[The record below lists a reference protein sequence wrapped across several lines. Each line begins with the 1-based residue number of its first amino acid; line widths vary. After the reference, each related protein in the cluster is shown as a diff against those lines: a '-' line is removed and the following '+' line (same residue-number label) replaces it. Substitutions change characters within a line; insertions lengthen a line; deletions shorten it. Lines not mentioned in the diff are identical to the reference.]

1 MTGAASWRYGAR
13 RCPDPVAQRFRS
25 HLIGYRRK
33 IIASV
38 SGRGAKRW
46 RVGVAGE
53 QCIHVHLPV
62 HRGMLMSVPDPNRAA
77 SAPTTRLSDDQQDT
91 YVAIWAKAVE
101 TQMHFNE
108 MSVKSRQFGLA
119 FVAAALGLGIL
130 LLSRG
135 QEFTITIPILG
146 GFQLHATVLVVLS
159 GAFALYAVSI
169 LDLNVYHK
177 MLRGAV
183 CFGED
188 FEQNYMK
195 QIFDLEKGMTQ
206 AISHFSR
213 FEDAV
218 VTSNADGRYQ
228 YRGTKRKNALAKI
241 RTFYRVSIGILIVTA
256 LLLFILTAHFG
267 QLK

>member
-1 MTGAASWRYGAR
+1 
-13 RCPDPVAQRFRS
+13 
-25 HLIGYRRK
+25 
-33 IIASV
+33 
-38 SGRGAKRW
+38 
-46 RVGVAGE
+46 
-53 QCIHVHLPV
+53 
-62 HRGMLMSVPDPNRAA
+62 MLMSVPDPNRAA
-77 SAPTTRLSDDQQDT
+77 SAPTTMLSEDQQDT
-91 YVAIWAKAVE
+91 YVAIWAKTVE

-119 FVAAALGLGIL
+119 FVAAALSLGIL

-183 CFGED
+183 SFGED

-213 FEDAV
+213 FEDAD
-218 VTSNADGRYQ
+218 VTPNADGRYE
-228 YRGTKRKNALAKI
+228 YRGTKRKNALDKI
-241 RTFYRVSIGILIVTA
+241 RTFYRVSIGILMVTA

-267 QLK
+267 R